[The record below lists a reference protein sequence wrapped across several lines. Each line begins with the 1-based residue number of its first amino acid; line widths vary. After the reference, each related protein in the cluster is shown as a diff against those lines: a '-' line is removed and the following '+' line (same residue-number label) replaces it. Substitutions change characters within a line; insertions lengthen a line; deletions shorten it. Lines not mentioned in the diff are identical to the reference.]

1 MTVKEILQ
9 IIPRG
14 TVVNVYQTPIAVFDR
29 SIARV
34 LRQTGE
40 IGVLEDSKQNYLE
53 YEAVKLE
60 QMAGIM
66 SITCTASAAQE
77 REVLLALYS
86 GR

>member
-14 TVVNVYQTPIAVFDR
+14 TVVNVYQTPIARFDR
-29 SIARV
+29 STAPV

-60 QMAGIM
+60 QRSGIM
-66 SITCTASAAQE
+66 SITCTANAEQE
-77 REVLLALYS
+77 QVVVQAYYS